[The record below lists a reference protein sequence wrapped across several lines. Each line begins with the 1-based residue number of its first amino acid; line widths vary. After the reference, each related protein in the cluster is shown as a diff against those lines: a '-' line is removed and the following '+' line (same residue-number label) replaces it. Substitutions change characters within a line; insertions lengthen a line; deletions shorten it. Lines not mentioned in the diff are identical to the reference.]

1 MRSRPAPGTL
11 SSSQLCKSTRH
22 AGACGCVWYNNARW
36 AAVERSLSMR
46 MCRLTFSDTTM
57 ASSNTKPAASAS
69 ASANAIRDR
78 VAQEMH
84 HGEAPRA
91 GPWRRAGRCVRSTG
105 SRVRGGHRID
115 IHPRKAPSG
124 RRSYER
130 SIVDGKTQGARA
142 RLATAARREE
152 PGVRAREAARK
163 LCTSE
168 TELLASACGTSAVR
182 FDANFGA
189 GPSALGARSA
199 HRRGGTSAH
208 AMIELTGGINALRG
222 FWLSAGLSRGP
233 GAGTARGAADPETR
247 AARWAARRRS
257 CASPAS
263 S

>member
-1 MRSRPAPGTL
+1 
-11 SSSQLCKSTRH
+11 
-22 AGACGCVWYNNARW
+22 
-36 AAVERSLSMR
+36 
-46 MCRLTFSDTTM
+46 
-57 ASSNTKPAASAS
+57 
-69 ASANAIRDR
+69 
-78 VAQEMH
+78 MH

-222 FWLSAGLSRGP
+222 FSGYRPVSPEALAPARPEVLPIPKPVLRDGRRAGGP
-233 GAGTARGAADPETR
+233 APARHRADVRGAPAAAGRDGWSVPPGLR
-247 AARWAARRRS
+247 AAPRRGHHR
-257 CASPAS
+257 
-263 S
+263 